1 MVGRKGRN
9 LWSGTRQLRN
19 EFLRGQ
25 EQDGQS
31 RDRWLEECRL
41 LMRAEP
47 AGPIFKFPQP
57 LGKFAPNLCPV
68 EIVCVCVWSL
78 SEIRDQAGG
87 KKDEEIME

>member
-31 RDRWLEECRL
+31 RDRWLGECRL

-57 LGKFAPNLCPV
+57 WKVRPKPLSGRD
-68 EIVCVCVWSL
+68 CVCVRSL